1 MKRLS
6 DENVRVLIL
15 SAGKIDNEL
24 EKIFGKIPSGLIP
37 INGKP
42 VIFRIIDK
50 LLGEG
55 IKKFLLQLDTKKRF

>member
-24 EKIFGKIPSGLIP
+24 EKIFGKIPSGT
-37 INGKP
+37 N
-42 VIFRIIDK
+42 
-50 LLGEG
+50 
-55 IKKFLLQLDTKKRF
+55 TY